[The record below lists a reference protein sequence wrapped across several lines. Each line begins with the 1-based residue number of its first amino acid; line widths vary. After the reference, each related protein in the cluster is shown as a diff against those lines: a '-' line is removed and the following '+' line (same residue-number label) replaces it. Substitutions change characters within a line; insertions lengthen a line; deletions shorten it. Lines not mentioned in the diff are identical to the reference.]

1 MPLQLNSESDAF
13 LITDPINIRG
23 KGIILIT
30 VGHESFLG
38 ERGEA
43 WGENKAGRGAAAA
56 RNIKKDCKDITL
68 QQIWQE
74 VANYSLFVWV

>member
-43 WGENKAGRGAAAA
+43 WRENKAGRGAAAV
-56 RNIKKDCKDITL
+56 RNIKKDCIVIKRYDIT
-68 QQIWQE
+68 
-74 VANYSLFVWV
+74 ANLIRGY

>member
-43 WGENKAGRGAAAA
+43 WGENKAGRGVAAV
-56 RNIKKDCKDITL
+56 RNIKKDYIVIKRYDIT
-68 QQIWQE
+68 
-74 VANYSLFVWV
+74 ANLIGGY